1 MLDVTSYTYKK
12 KAGLVG
18 CYLHVLKK
26 ELDLLDVIYMY
37 KEKSW
42 TCWML
47 STCTKKKAR
56 LVGCYLHVQRK
67 KLDLLDVI
75 YMYKEK
81 SWTCW
86 MFSIL
91 QRKKLNLFRYV
102 M

>member
-1 MLDVTSYTYKK
+1 MLPPTRTKISWTFWMLSTSTKK
-12 KAGLVG
+12 KAG
-18 CYLHVLKK
+18 
-26 ELDLLDVIYMY
+26 
-37 KEKSW
+37 
-42 TCWML
+42 
-47 STCTKKKAR
+47 

-75 YMYKEK
+75 YVYMYKEK